1 MGSICSLNITHNTG
15 SAPDSESLAVLL
27 PLTALVERIV
37 RDNPS
42 GVWSRNSMLNSSII
56 RAALADDL
64 PPKIGPDIT
73 LDCVPK
79 KRGSEWSEGT
89 AHETP
94 PKLRLTS
101 AEIWP
106 NMSLHHVT
114 GVSLNDIR

>member
-1 MGSICSLNITHNTG
+1 
-15 SAPDSESLAVLL
+15 
-27 PLTALVERIV
+27 
-37 RDNPS
+37 
-42 GVWSRNSMLNSSII
+42 MLNSSII

-64 PPKIGPDIT
+64 PPKIDPDIT

-101 AEIWP
+101 AEIWLSVCAEEA
-106 NMSLHHVT
+106 MGKL
-114 GVSLNDIR
+114 LNW